1 VLTCFLLPSF
11 VFLLL
16 LPLCIP
22 SPLTALYDPNKKR
35 ILVEGGVEGLTHC
48 AGSESHQARDMAA
61 EVMEVLADVAGENEM
76 DAMKDKFGP
85 GGMIELLRTNAKTNT
100 LVAGLAA
107 DSIGEKCDGSDESR
121 DSFIQAGAIEALLFA
136 VTKEKDGSRVTEMGD
151 LSDFYL
157 KTLWTLRSLLKGHL
171 HGRDRFGDGHGI
183 VNLLEL
189 LNIQNNEFARAE
201 EIKTVSLSILVESV
215 VDHERNSRRLLRSGL
230 DRIIELAEKI
240 LPLPPRKSV
249 YTPKTDV
256 PGSGPESPDKKKNAK
271 KTSLV
276 SVGSKKPWQMIKGEE
291 KDTSQM
297 ALEILQLVGPHGW
310 VVCTNCGTR
319 APGGTV
325 CSHCGHKGI
334 VFAE

>member
-1 VLTCFLLPSF
+1 MQRYACFALKNL
-11 VFLLL
+11 
-16 LPLCIP
+16 
-22 SPLTALYDPNKKR
+22 ALYDPNKKR

-48 AGSESHQARDMAA
+48 AGSKSHQARDVAQ
-61 EVMEVLADVAGENEM
+61 EVMDVLADLAGAAEM
-76 DAMKDKFGP
+76 DEMKDKFGP
-85 GGMIELLRTNAKTNT
+85 GGMIELLKTNSKTNT

-107 DSIGEKCDGSDESR
+107 DSIGEKCLESVE
-121 DSFIQAGAIEALLFA
+121 SKFNFIQCGAVEALLFA
-136 VTKEKDGSRVTEMGD
+136 VSVDVDANTGSTSRVTSMGD

-157 KTLWTLRSLLKGHL
+157 KTLWTLRSLIKGSDV
-171 HGRDRFGDGHGI
+171 GKSRIGEEKGI
-183 VNLLEL
+183 ENLLQL
-189 LNIQNNEFARAE
+189 LQIQTNAFEKAH
-201 EIKTVSLSILVESV
+201 EIKTVALSILVECV
-215 VDHERNSRRLLRSGL
+215 MDHERNSRILLRNGL
-230 DRIIELAEKI
+230 DDIIEIAEKI
-240 LPLPPRKSV
+240 LPPPPRKSV

-256 PGSGPESPDKKKNAK
+256 PGSAGKSGEGNKKAK
-271 KTSLV
+271 PLDGLQGK
-276 SVGSKKPWQMIKGEE
+276 KKPWQLVQGEE